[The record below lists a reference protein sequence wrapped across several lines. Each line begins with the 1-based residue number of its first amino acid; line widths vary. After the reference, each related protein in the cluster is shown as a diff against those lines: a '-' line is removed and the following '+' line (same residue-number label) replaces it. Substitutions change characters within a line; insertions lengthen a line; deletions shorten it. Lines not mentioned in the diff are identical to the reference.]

1 MRWSLVVLAALALA
15 AGSCAGSDAGT
26 DSASDAG
33 VDSAGTSPA
42 VPVSVADTV
51 GDPPAFV
58 FDVLAAIDAAEAE
71 LGPDQRFF
79 EVTANS
85 QFTNVFVAVDDGTAA
100 IAYAYV
106 DGELQPPAPKQAGAE
121 GQTFGRDDVTFD
133 PELIVSGVMADL
145 PESDVDAISVYG
157 DGIGATYVL
166 AATSEAGGFLD
177 IVVGPDGQVF
187 SVDPI

>member
-15 AGSCAGSDAGT
+15 AGSCAGSDAVT
-26 DSASDAG
+26 DSDAG
-33 VDSAGTSPA
+33 VDSGDTSSAGPA
-42 VPVSVADTV
+42 PVVEAA
-51 GDPPAFV
+51 GEPPAFV
-58 FDVLAAIDAAEAE
+58 FDVLAAIDAVEAE
-71 LGPDQRFF
+71 LGPGQRFF

-106 DGELQPPAPKQAGAE
+106 DGELQPAAPKQTGAE

-166 AATSEAGGFLD
+166 AATSEVGGFLD
-177 IVVGPDGQVF
+177 IVVGPQGQVF
-187 SVDPI
+187 SVDPV